1 MHYNR
6 ISADCHL
13 DLIWLPVAR
22 NGHSVQGSR
31 VEPPNQAA
39 RKLSSRM
46 RQSASEI
53 CESPS

>member
-53 CESPS
+53 C